1 MSPSLW
7 KKYHSQLEH
16 GNVQQQQ
23 HPLLALTF
31 GQLSYQDE
39 HVSFSPYVVIN
50 KLTPPSPL
58 HSSPSKT
65 TENRNRN
72 LSLSTFIPPLRFPT
86 CPLNVNLPGVDAFGS
101 IEIKNLSN
109 PVRPLT
115 PPSPKKILGPSLSSP
130 KLPPSPRAT
139 SAMAV
144 TTTRS
149 MDLMTNGS
157 RRGSITMTPTPVLGS
172 LELLVKEPFVD
183 GMGEGETDMQNWEEK
198 MIHSKEKVGFGQ
210 ENERRQGRDEQEHEL
225 VIDDTLLYGLIE
237 DMLVHVRESGI
248 ESKGTMVIG
257 DQIHPHAPDAG
268 GEVIH
273 PTGGDKIKPRDQ
285 VMDMDMD
292 MERGQEDYPITSTP
306 LTRPLRVRKAEE
318 PGKTRGN
325 KHKVQWEP
333 HQAVSPPPPSKFSDE
348 LKAAVRAAKQALRP
362 TGESLTS

>member
-1 MSPSLW
+1 
-7 KKYHSQLEH
+7 
-16 GNVQQQQ
+16 
-23 HPLLALTF
+23 
-31 GQLSYQDE
+31 
-39 HVSFSPYVVIN
+39 
-50 KLTPPSPL
+50 
-58 HSSPSKT
+58 
-65 TENRNRN
+65 
-72 LSLSTFIPPLRFPT
+72 
-86 CPLNVNLPGVDAFGS
+86 
-101 IEIKNLSN
+101 
-109 PVRPLT
+109 
-115 PPSPKKILGPSLSSP
+115 
-130 KLPPSPRAT
+130 
-139 SAMAV
+139 
-144 TTTRS
+144 
-149 MDLMTNGS
+149 
-157 RRGSITMTPTPVLGS
+157 
-172 LELLVKEPFVD
+172 
-183 GMGEGETDMQNWEEK
+183 MGEGETDMQNWEEK

-237 DMLVHVRESGI
+237 DMR
-248 ESKGTMVIG
+248 
-257 DQIHPHAPDAG
+257 G